1 MSTIRR
7 TMWAAA
13 ALLLLVGCSKGATVA
28 APSTVPSSTTA
39 PSSPPSAVVTEAPST
54 PTGATGTGGGGQAH
68 YYDCATLLTD
78 AEARQATG
86 IPDMAL
92 FNRKGDDQ
100 KEAGGQTYCQFF
112 GGGLSMAVSVFTGPS
127 YSTIFLGL
135 AQSVASTQNV
145 PGVGDEA
152 KWSEQGQT
160 LGIRVGDIGITI
172 AFAELDDGAL
182 PRIADLEGAAVAM
195 GKLVASRV

>member
-13 ALLLLVGCSKGATVA
+13 ALLLLVGCSKGTTVA
-28 APSTVPSSTTA
+28 APSTVPSSTTV

-54 PTGATGTGGGGQAH
+54 PTGATGTGGGGRAH

-86 IPDMAL
+86 IPDMAR
-92 FNRKGDDQ
+92 FTEGDD

-112 GGGLSMAVSVFTGPS
+112 GGGLSLAVSVFTGPS
-127 YSTIFLGL
+127 YSTVFLGL
-135 AQSVASTQNV
+135 AQMAASAPNV

-172 AFAELDDGAL
+172 AFGGLDDGAL
-182 PRIADLEGAAVAM
+182 SQIPDLEGAAVAM